1 MYKICLFVI
10 FSVLLSYY
18 FSNTMNIPDFQKI
31 MYPLLEVL
39 KDDHVYSTEQI
50 VEILRVHFMLSIDD
64 MKVRVPNGKQSLFR
78 NRIDWAL
85 NNLLQAGL
93 IVSLLKGY
101 YQITEEG
108 KNVLYQEKDTVMD
121 TAFLCKFEQFKA
133 WKTMFEEDTDS
144 SKPIETEMEKET
156 PEVIIG
162 KAIVMLYQSLKFELL
177 QSIKN
182 KPISFFEYFIIEL
195 LRKIGYKGIDSS
207 NFEVIGKQ
215 EKEGLEGILYQDE
228 LCIEK
233 IYVQAK
239 KWEMEVT
246 SKDVR
251 NFIGALNL
259 KGTNK
264 AVFITTSTF
273 SPEAKAEAKQ
283 NPLHKIILI
292 DSDQLMQLAIRHN
305 VGIQTKQIVEIKG
318 IDENF

>member
-1 MYKICLFVI
+1 
-10 FSVLLSYY
+10 
-18 FSNTMNIPDFQKI
+18 MNIPDFQKI

-39 KDDHVYSTEQI
+39 KDDRVYSTEQI

-121 TAFLCKFEQFKA
+121 TAFLRKFEQFKA

-292 DSDQLMQLAIRHN
+292 DSDRLMQLAIRYN
-305 VGIQTKQIVEIKG
+305 VGIRTKQIVEIKG

>member
-1 MYKICLFVI
+1 MFICYFLCTFV
-10 FSVLLSYY
+10 VL

-39 KDDHVYSTEQI
+39 KDDRVYSTEQI

-121 TAFLCKFEQFKA
+121 TAFLRKFEQFKA

-251 NFIGALNL
+251 NFIAALNL

>member
-1 MYKICLFVI
+1 
-10 FSVLLSYY
+10 
-18 FSNTMNIPDFQKI
+18 MNIPDFQKI
-31 MYPLLEVL
+31 MNPLLEVL
-39 KDDHVYSTEQI
+39 KDDRVYSTEQI

-121 TAFLCKFEQFKA
+121 TAFLRKFEQFKA

-177 QSIKN
+177 QSIKK
-182 KPISFFEYFIIEL
+182 KPISFFEYFIVEL

-215 EKEGLEGILYQDE
+215 EKEGIEGILYQDE

-233 IYVQAK
+233 VYIQAK

-264 AVFITTSTF
+264 GVFITTSTF
-273 SPEAKAEAKQ
+273 SAEAKAVAKQ

-292 DSDQLMQLAIRHN
+292 DSDRLMQLAIHHN

>member
-1 MYKICLFVI
+1 MFICYFLCTFV
-10 FSVLLSYY
+10 VL

-39 KDDHVYSTEQI
+39 KDDRVYSTEQI

-101 YQITEEG
+101 YQITDEG

-121 TAFLCKFEQFKA
+121 TAFLRKFEQFKA

-177 QSIKN
+177 QYIKN
-182 KPISFFEYFIIEL
+182 KPISFFEYFIVEL

-215 EKEGLEGILYQDE
+215 EKEGLEGVLYQDE
-228 LCIEK
+228 LCIDRV
-233 IYVQAK
+233 YVQAK

-264 AVFITTSTF
+264 GVFITTSAF
-273 SPEAKAEAKQ
+273 SLEAKAEAKQ

>member
-1 MYKICLFVI
+1 
-10 FSVLLSYY
+10 
-18 FSNTMNIPDFQKI
+18 MNIPDFQKI

-39 KDDHVYSTEQI
+39 KDDRVYSTEQI

-121 TAFLCKFEQFKA
+121 TAFLRKFEQFKA

-292 DSDQLMQLAIRHN
+292 DSDQLMQLAIRQN

>member
-1 MYKICLFVI
+1 
-10 FSVLLSYY
+10 
-18 FSNTMNIPDFQKI
+18 MNIPDFQKI

-39 KDDHVYSTEQI
+39 KDDRVYSTEQI

-121 TAFLCKFEQFKA
+121 TAFLRKFEQFKA

-162 KAIVMLYQSLKFELL
+162 KAMMILQQSLKFQLL
-177 QSIKN
+177 LYIKS

-292 DSDQLMQLAIRHN
+292 DSDQMMQLAIRQN

>member
-1 MYKICLFVI
+1 
-10 FSVLLSYY
+10 
-18 FSNTMNIPDFQKI
+18 MNIPDFQKI

-39 KDDHVYSTEQI
+39 KDDRVYSTEQI

-121 TAFLCKFEQFKA
+121 TAFLRKFEQFKA

-177 QSIKN
+177 QYIKN
-182 KPISFFEYFIIEL
+182 KPISFFEYFIVEL

>member
-1 MYKICLFVI
+1 
-10 FSVLLSYY
+10 
-18 FSNTMNIPDFQKI
+18 TMNIPDFQKI

-39 KDDHVYSTEQI
+39 KDDRVYSTEQI

-108 KNVLYQEKDTVMD
+108 KNVLYQEKDTVMN
-121 TAFLCKFEQFKA
+121 TAFLRKFEQFKA

>member
-1 MYKICLFVI
+1 
-10 FSVLLSYY
+10 
-18 FSNTMNIPDFQKI
+18 MNIPDFQKI

-39 KDDHVYSTEQI
+39 KDDRVYSTEQI

-121 TAFLCKFEQFKA
+121 TAFLRKFEQFKA

-177 QSIKN
+177 QYIKN
-182 KPISFFEYFIIEL
+182 KPISFFEYFIVEL

-215 EKEGLEGILYQDE
+215 EKEGLEGVLYQDE
-228 LCIEK
+228 LCIDRV
-233 IYVQAK
+233 YVQAK

>member
-1 MYKICLFVI
+1 
-10 FSVLLSYY
+10 
-18 FSNTMNIPDFQKI
+18 MNIPDFQK
-31 MYPLLEVL
+31 MMHPLLEIL
-39 KDDHVYSTEQI
+39 KDGRVYSCEQI
-50 VEILRVHFMLSIDD
+50 VELLRVRFLLSIDD
-64 MKVRVPNGKQSLFR
+64 LKVKVPNGKQSLFR
-78 NRIDWAL
+78 NRVDWAL

-93 IVSLLKGY
+93 IISLLKGY
-101 YQITEEG
+101 YQITQEG
-108 KNVLYQEKDTVMD
+108 KNVLYQIGTVLD
-121 TAFLCKFEQFKA
+121 TAFLRKFEQFKA

-182 KPISFFEYFIIEL
+182 KPISFFEYFIVEL

-215 EKEGLEGILYQDE
+215 EKEGLEGVLYQDE
-228 LCIEK
+228 LCIDRV
-233 IYVQAK
+233 YVQAK

-264 AVFITTSTF
+264 GVFITTSAF

-283 NPLHKIILI
+283 NPSHKIILI
-292 DSDQLMQLAIRHN
+292 DSDRLMQLAIRYN
-305 VGIQTKQIVEIKG
+305 VGIRTKQIVEIKG

>member
-1 MYKICLFVI
+1 
-10 FSVLLSYY
+10 
-18 FSNTMNIPDFQKI
+18 MNIPDFQKI

-39 KDDHVYSTEQI
+39 KDDRVYSTEQI

-121 TAFLCKFEQFKA
+121 TAFLRKFEQFKA

-182 KPISFFEYFIIEL
+182 KRISFFEYFIIEL

>member
-1 MYKICLFVI
+1 
-10 FSVLLSYY
+10 
-18 FSNTMNIPDFQKI
+18 MNIPDFQK
-31 MYPLLEVL
+31 MMHPLLVIL
-39 KDDHVYSTEQI
+39 KDGRVYSCEQI
-50 VEILRVHFMLSIDD
+50 VELLRVRFLLSIDD
-64 MKVRVPNGKQSLFR
+64 LKVKVPNGKQSLFR
-78 NRIDWAL
+78 NRVDWAL

-93 IVSLLKGY
+93 IISLLKGY
-101 YQITEEG
+101 YQITQEG
-108 KNVLYQEKDTVMD
+108 KNVLYQIGTVLD
-121 TAFLCKFEQFKA
+121 TAFLRKFEQFKA

-182 KPISFFEYFIIEL
+182 KPISFFEYFIVEL

-215 EKEGLEGILYQDE
+215 EKEGLEGVLYQDE
-228 LCIEK
+228 LCIDRV
-233 IYVQAK
+233 YVQAK

-264 AVFITTSTF
+264 GVFITTSAF
-273 SPEAKAEAKQ
+273 SLEAKAEAKQ
-283 NPLHKIILI
+283 NPSHKIILI

>member
-1 MYKICLFVI
+1 
-10 FSVLLSYY
+10 
-18 FSNTMNIPDFQKI
+18 MNIPDFQKI

-39 KDDHVYSTEQI
+39 KDDRVYSTEQI

-121 TAFLCKFEQFKA
+121 TAFLRKFEQFKA

-283 NPLHKIILI
+283 NHLHKIILI

>member
-1 MYKICLFVI
+1 
-10 FSVLLSYY
+10 
-18 FSNTMNIPDFQKI
+18 MNIPDFQKI

-39 KDDHVYSTEQI
+39 KDDRVYSTEQI

-108 KNVLYQEKDTVMD
+108 KNVLYQEKDTVMG
-121 TAFLCKFEQFKA
+121 TAFLRKFEQFKA

>member
-1 MYKICLFVI
+1 
-10 FSVLLSYY
+10 
-18 FSNTMNIPDFQKI
+18 MNIPDFQKI

-39 KDDHVYSTEQI
+39 KDDRVYSTEQI

-121 TAFLCKFEQFKA
+121 TAFLRKFEQFKA

-246 SKDVR
+246 SKDIR

-318 IDENF
+318 IDEHF

>member
-1 MYKICLFVI
+1 
-10 FSVLLSYY
+10 
-18 FSNTMNIPDFQKI
+18 MNIPDFQKI

-39 KDDHVYSTEQI
+39 KDDRVYSTEQI

-121 TAFLCKFEQFKA
+121 TAFLRKFEQFKA

-162 KAIVMLYQSLKFELL
+162 KAIVMRYQSLKFELL

>member
-1 MYKICLFVI
+1 MFICYFLCTFV
-10 FSVLLSYY
+10 VL

-39 KDDHVYSTEQI
+39 KDDRVYSTEQI

-121 TAFLCKFEQFKA
+121 TAFLRKFEQFKA

-273 SPEAKAEAKQ
+273 SSEAKAEAKQ

>member
-1 MYKICLFVI
+1 MFICYFLCTFV
-10 FSVLLSYY
+10 VL

-31 MYPLLEVL
+31 MNPLLEVL
-39 KDDHVYSTEQI
+39 KDDRVYSTEQI

-121 TAFLCKFEQFKA
+121 TAFLRKFEQFKA

>member
-1 MYKICLFVI
+1 
-10 FSVLLSYY
+10 
-18 FSNTMNIPDFQKI
+18 MNIPDFQK
-31 MYPLLEVL
+31 MMHPLLEIL
-39 KDDHVYSTEQI
+39 KDGRVYSCEQI
-50 VEILRVHFMLSIDD
+50 VELLRVRFLLSIDD
-64 MKVRVPNGKQSLFR
+64 LKVKVPNGKQSLFR
-78 NRIDWAL
+78 NRVDWAL
-85 NNLLQAGL
+85 NNLLQTGL
-93 IVSLLKGY
+93 IISLLKGY
-101 YQITEEG
+101 YQITQEG
-108 KNVLYQEKDTVMD
+108 KNVLYQIGTVLD
-121 TAFLCKFEQFKA
+121 TAFLRKFEQFKA

-182 KPISFFEYFIIEL
+182 KPISFFEYFIVEL

-215 EKEGLEGILYQDE
+215 EKEGLEGVLYQDE
-228 LCIEK
+228 LCIDRV
-233 IYVQAK
+233 YVQAK

-264 AVFITTSTF
+264 GVFITTSAF

-283 NPLHKIILI
+283 NPSHKIILI
-292 DSDQLMQLAIRHN
+292 DSDRLMQLAIRYN
-305 VGIQTKQIVEIKG
+305 VGIRTKQIVEIKG

>member
-1 MYKICLFVI
+1 MFICYFLCTFV
-10 FSVLLSYY
+10 VL

-39 KDDHVYSTEQI
+39 KDDRVYSTEQI

-121 TAFLCKFEQFKA
+121 TAFLRKFEQFKA

-283 NPLHKIILI
+283 NPSHKIILI

>member
-1 MYKICLFVI
+1 
-10 FSVLLSYY
+10 
-18 FSNTMNIPDFQKI
+18 MNIPDFQKI

-39 KDDHVYSTEQI
+39 KDDRVYSTEQI

-108 KNVLYQEKDTVMD
+108 KNVLYQEKNTVMD

-207 NFEVIGKQ
+207 NFEVIGK
-215 EKEGLEGILYQDE
+215 
-228 LCIEK
+228 
-233 IYVQAK
+233 V
-239 KWEMEVT
+239 
-246 SKDVR
+246 
-251 NFIGALNL
+251 
-259 KGTNK
+259 
-264 AVFITTSTF
+264 
-273 SPEAKAEAKQ
+273 
-283 NPLHKIILI
+283 
-292 DSDQLMQLAIRHN
+292 
-305 VGIQTKQIVEIKG
+305 
-318 IDENF
+318 

>member
-1 MYKICLFVI
+1 MFICYFLCTFV
-10 FSVLLSYY
+10 VL

-39 KDDHVYSTEQI
+39 KDDRVYSTEQI

-121 TAFLCKFEQFKA
+121 TAFLRKFEQFKA

-264 AVFITTSTF
+264 GVFITTSTF
-273 SPEAKAEAKQ
+273 SAEAKAVAKQ

>member
-1 MYKICLFVI
+1 
-10 FSVLLSYY
+10 
-18 FSNTMNIPDFQKI
+18 MNIPDFQKI
-31 MYPLLEVL
+31 MHPLLEVL
-39 KDDHVYSTEQI
+39 KDNRVYSTEQI

-121 TAFLCKFEQFKA
+121 TAFLRKFEQFKA

-182 KPISFFEYFIIEL
+182 KPISFFEYFIVEL

-215 EKEGLEGILYQDE
+215 EKEGIEGILYQDE

-233 IYVQAK
+233 VYIQAK

-259 KGTNK
+259 KDTNK
-264 AVFITTSTF
+264 GVFITTSTF

>member
-1 MYKICLFVI
+1 MFICYFLCTFV
-10 FSVLLSYY
+10 VL

-31 MYPLLEVL
+31 MHPLLEVL
-39 KDDHVYSTEQI
+39 KDDRVYSTEQI

-121 TAFLCKFEQFKA
+121 TAFLRKFEQFKA

>member
-1 MYKICLFVI
+1 MLF
-10 FSVLLSYY
+10 SLY
-18 FSNTMNIPDFQKI
+18 FCRIIVSNTMNIPDFQKI

-39 KDDHVYSTEQI
+39 KDDRVYSTEQI

-108 KNVLYQEKDTVMD
+108 KNVLYQEKNTVMD
-121 TAFLCKFEQFKA
+121 TAFLRKFEQFKA

-246 SKDVR
+246 SKDIR

>member
-1 MYKICLFVI
+1 
-10 FSVLLSYY
+10 
-18 FSNTMNIPDFQKI
+18 
-31 MYPLLEVL
+31 
-39 KDDHVYSTEQI
+39 
-50 VEILRVHFMLSIDD
+50 ML
-64 MKVRVPNGKQSLFR
+64 
-78 NRIDWAL
+78 
-85 NNLLQAGL
+85 
-93 IVSLLKGY
+93 
-101 YQITEEG
+101 
-108 KNVLYQEKDTVMD
+108 D
-121 TAFLCKFEQFKA
+121 TAFLRKFEQFKA

>member
-1 MYKICLFVI
+1 
-10 FSVLLSYY
+10 
-18 FSNTMNIPDFQKI
+18 MNIPDFQKI

-39 KDDHVYSTEQI
+39 KDYRVYSTEQI

-121 TAFLCKFEQFKA
+121 TAFLRKFEQFKA

>member
-1 MYKICLFVI
+1 
-10 FSVLLSYY
+10 
-18 FSNTMNIPDFQKI
+18 MNIPDFQKI

-39 KDDHVYSTEQI
+39 KDDRVYSTEQI

-108 KNVLYQEKDTVMD
+108 KNVLYQEKNTVMD
-121 TAFLCKFEQFKA
+121 TAFLRKFEQFKA

-207 NFEVIGKQ
+207 NFEVIGKK

>member
-1 MYKICLFVI
+1 
-10 FSVLLSYY
+10 
-18 FSNTMNIPDFQKI
+18 MNIPDFQKI
-31 MYPLLEVL
+31 MHPLLEVL
-39 KDDHVYSTEQI
+39 KDDRVYSTEQI

-64 MKVRVPNGKQSLFR
+64 MKIRVPNGKQSLFR

-121 TAFLCKFEQFKA
+121 TAFLRKFEQFKA

>member
-1 MYKICLFVI
+1 
-10 FSVLLSYY
+10 
-18 FSNTMNIPDFQKI
+18 MNIPDFQKI

-39 KDDHVYSTEQI
+39 KDDRVYSTEQI

>member
-1 MYKICLFVI
+1 M
-10 FSVLLSYY
+10 SYH
-18 FSNTMNIPDFQKI
+18 FQKTMNIPDFQKI
-31 MYPLLEVL
+31 MHPLLEVL
-39 KDDHVYSTEQI
+39 KDDRVYSTEQI

-121 TAFLCKFEQFKA
+121 TAFLRKFEQFKA

>member
-1 MYKICLFVI
+1 MG
-10 FSVLLSYY
+10 S
-18 FSNTMNIPDFQKI
+18 
-31 MYPLLEVL
+31 
-39 KDDHVYSTEQI
+39 
-50 VEILRVHFMLSIDD
+50 
-64 MKVRVPNGKQSLFR
+64 
-78 NRIDWAL
+78 
-85 NNLLQAGL
+85 
-93 IVSLLKGY
+93 
-101 YQITEEG
+101 
-108 KNVLYQEKDTVMD
+108 VMD
-121 TAFLCKFEQFKA
+121 TAFLRKFEQFKA

-177 QSIKN
+177 QYIKN
-182 KPISFFEYFIIEL
+182 KPISFFEYFIVEL

-215 EKEGLEGILYQDE
+215 EKEGLEGVLYQDE
-228 LCIEK
+228 LCIDRV
-233 IYVQAK
+233 YVQAK

-264 AVFITTSTF
+264 GVFITTSAF
-273 SPEAKAEAKQ
+273 SLEAKAEAKQ
-283 NPLHKIILI
+283 NPSHKIILI

>member
-1 MYKICLFVI
+1 MFICYFLCTFV
-10 FSVLLSYY
+10 VL

-39 KDDHVYSTEQI
+39 KDDRVYSTEQI

-121 TAFLCKFEQFKA
+121 TAFLRKFEQFKA

-144 SKPIETEMEKET
+144 SKPIETEMEKEN

-239 KWEMEVT
+239 KWEIEVT

>member
-1 MYKICLFVI
+1 MFICYFLCTFV
-10 FSVLLSYY
+10 VL

-39 KDDHVYSTEQI
+39 KDDRVYSTEQI

-108 KNVLYQEKDTVMD
+108 KNVLYQEKNTMMD
-121 TAFLCKFEQFKA
+121 TAFLRKFEQFKA

-228 LCIEK
+228 LCIAK

-246 SKDVR
+246 SKDIR

>member
-1 MYKICLFVI
+1 
-10 FSVLLSYY
+10 
-18 FSNTMNIPDFQKI
+18 
-31 MYPLLEVL
+31 
-39 KDDHVYSTEQI
+39 
-50 VEILRVHFMLSIDD
+50 
-64 MKVRVPNGKQSLFR
+64 
-78 NRIDWAL
+78 
-85 NNLLQAGL
+85 
-93 IVSLLKGY
+93 
-101 YQITEEG
+101 
-108 KNVLYQEKDTVMD
+108 
-121 TAFLCKFEQFKA
+121 
-133 WKTMFEEDTDS
+133 MFEEDTNS

-182 KPISFFEYFIIEL
+182 KPISFFEYFIVEL

-215 EKEGLEGILYQDE
+215 EKEGIEGILYQDE

-233 IYVQAK
+233 VYIQAK

-264 AVFITTSTF
+264 GVFITTSTF
-273 SPEAKAEAKQ
+273 SAEAKAVAKQ

-292 DSDQLMQLAIRHN
+292 DSDRLMQLAIHHN

>member
-1 MYKICLFVI
+1 
-10 FSVLLSYY
+10 
-18 FSNTMNIPDFQKI
+18 MNIPDFQK
-31 MYPLLEVL
+31 MMHPLLEIL
-39 KDDHVYSTEQI
+39 KDGRVYSCEQI
-50 VEILRVHFMLSIDD
+50 VELLRVRFLLSIDD
-64 MKVRVPNGKQSLFR
+64 LKVKVPNGKQSLFR
-78 NRIDWAL
+78 NRVDWAL

-93 IVSLLKGY
+93 IISLLKGY
-101 YQITEEG
+101 YQITQEG
-108 KNVLYQEKDTVMD
+108 KNVLYQIGTVLD
-121 TAFLCKFEQFKA
+121 TAFLRKFEQFKA

-177 QSIKN
+177 QSIKK
-182 KPISFFEYFIIEL
+182 KPISFFEYFIVEL

-215 EKEGLEGILYQDE
+215 EKEGLEGVLYQDE
-228 LCIEK
+228 LCIDRV
-233 IYVQAK
+233 YVQAK

-264 AVFITTSTF
+264 GVFITTSAF

-283 NPLHKIILI
+283 NPSHKIILI
-292 DSDQLMQLAIRHN
+292 DSDRLMQLAIRYN
-305 VGIQTKQIVEIKG
+305 VGIRTKQIVEIKG

>member
-1 MYKICLFVI
+1 MFICYFLCTFV
-10 FSVLLSYY
+10 VL

-39 KDDHVYSTEQI
+39 KDDRVYSTEQI

-121 TAFLCKFEQFKA
+121 TAFLRKFEQFKA
-133 WKTMFEEDTDS
+133 WKTMFEEDTNS

-195 LRKIGYKGIDSS
+195 LKKIGYKGIDSS

-273 SPEAKAEAKQ
+273 SSEAKAEAKQ

>member
-1 MYKICLFVI
+1 MFICYFLCTFV
-10 FSVLLSYY
+10 VL

-39 KDDHVYSTEQI
+39 KDDRVYSTEQI

-121 TAFLCKFEQFKA
+121 TAFLRKFEQFKA

-182 KPISFFEYFIIEL
+182 KPISFFEYFIREL